1 MGGPCGVCVECGG
14 SGEVVCVLC
23 AEGQGRWMV
32 GGNVGA
38 MGCVCCVWRGR
49 EVDGR
54 GKCGG
59 HGV

>member
-32 GGNVGA
+32 GGNEGA

-54 GKCGG
+54 GK
-59 HGV
+59 